1 MKSFK
6 QYITE
11 ILDKPL
17 KWNEFIKTDN
27 ERKAEFDVGDYSY
40 VVWIRLG
47 NKRQAELLGEPRKA
61 HLEFGLSAEGGVA
74 KGNDNKHL
82 VLNTGN
88 AGAVFATVI
97 DYTKYVIKQEK
108 LKEILFSGKEKSRQ
122 KLYWAILK
130 RMSKLGI
137 IKGGLEK
144 DGPNFVAYVD
154 KVK

>member
-1 MKSFK
+1 MKSFN

-11 ILDKPL
+11 VLDKPL
-17 KWNEFIKTDN
+17 KWREFIKTDN

-40 VVWIRLG
+40 VIWIRLG

-74 KGNDNKHL
+74 KGLGKHL
-82 VLNTGN
+82 VRKTGN

-97 DYTKYVIKQEK
+97 DYTKYIIKQEK
-108 LKEILFSGKEKSRQ
+108 IKEILFSGREPSRQ
-122 KLYWAILK
+122 KLYWSILK

-144 DGPNFVAYVD
+144 DGPNFVAHVD